1 MQQLTY
7 ILRRLAEL
15 IETHP
20 DGFTISSDMT
30 EVPTKGYAVA
40 VTQNCFGLEGLGRVL
55 HEVGINPTYHIGG
68 WLDKN
73 TGLFYFDAVR
83 VVETLT
89 EAKQIAAETCQ
100 LAIFDLE
107 NAIEIRV

>member
-1 MQQLTY
+1 MNIPY

-15 IETHP
+15 IETRP

-30 EVPTKGYAVA
+30 EEPTKGYAVA

-83 VVETLT
+83 VVETLA
-89 EAKQIAAETCQ
+89 EAKQIGHDYRQ
-100 LAIFDLE
+100 MAIFDLE
-107 NAIEIRV
+107 NGIEIRL

>member
-1 MQQLTY
+1 MQKLTY

-15 IETHP
+15 IETNP

-68 WLDKN
+68 CLDKN
-73 TGLFYFDAVR
+73 TDLFYFDAVR
-83 VVETLT
+83 IVDTKA
-89 EAKQIAAETCQ
+89 EAKHIAAETGQ

-107 NAIEIRV
+107 NSVEIWL